1 MIKKYR
7 YIAIDGIDG
16 SGKTTIANLLYNELS
31 KRYNRVILMKE
42 PYDGDL
48 SKKIKEIISKE
59 HEKNLDYGYL
69 LALLFTVDRSIKN
82 IDLKKYLSIGYIVIS
97 DRSIYSTFSY
107 QILYEGM
114 DIEWLKCISKYITR
128 PDITFILDIDPKI
141 AIERIA
147 SRGKS
152 TTIYENVEFLKKV
165 RENFLK
171 LKEILSDDN
180 IIYINGEEK
189 PEKIL
194 DKILNIIENHI

>member
-31 KRYNRVILMKE
+31 KKYNKVILMKE
-42 PYDGDL
+42 PYDNDL

-69 LALLFTVDRSIKN
+69 LSLLFTADRSIKN
-82 IDLKKYLSIGYIVIS
+82 IDLKKHLNSGYIVIS
-97 DRSIYSTFSY
+97 DRSVYSTFSY
-107 QILYEGM
+107 QILYEEM
-114 DIEWLKCISKYITR
+114 DIEWLKCISKHIIR

-141 AIERIA
+141 AIERIT

-152 TTIYENVEFLKKV
+152 TTSYENVEFLKKV

-171 LKEILSDDN
+171 LKEIFPNDN

-194 DKILNIIENHI
+194 NKILNIIEK

>member
-7 YIAIDGIDG
+7 YIAIEGIDG

-31 KRYNRVILMKE
+31 KRYNKIILIKE
-42 PYDGDL
+42 PYDNDL
-48 SKKIKEIISKE
+48 SKKIKEIILKE

-69 LALLFTVDRSIKN
+69 LALLFTADRSIKN
-82 IDLKKYLSIGYIVIS
+82 IDLKKYLNSDYIVIS

-114 DIEWLKCISKYITR
+114 DIEWLKCVSKYIIR
-128 PDITFILDIDPKI
+128 PDITFILDVDPKI
-141 AIERIA
+141 AVERINLR
-147 SRGKS
+147 SKNITS
-152 TTIYENVEFLKKV
+152 YENIEFLRKV

-171 LKEILSDDN
+171 LREIFPNDN

-189 PEKIL
+189 PEEILEKIL
-194 DKILNIIENHI
+194 KLLEI

>member
-31 KRYNRVILMKE
+31 KSYNKIILMKE
-42 PYDGDL
+42 PYDNDL

-69 LALLFTVDRSIKN
+69 LALLFTADRSIKN
-82 IDLKKYLSIGYIVIS
+82 IDLKKYLNNDYIIIS

-114 DIEWLKCISKYITR
+114 DIEWLKCISKYIIR
-128 PDITFILDIDPKI
+128 PDITFILDVNPKI
-141 AIERIA
+141 AVERINL
-147 SRGKS
+147 RGKNITS
-152 TTIYENVEFLKKV
+152 YENIEFLRKV

-171 LKEILSDDN
+171 LKEIFPEDN
-180 IIYINGEEK
+180 IIYINGEGK
-189 PEKIL
+189 PEEILKKIL
-194 DKILNIIENHI
+194 KLIEI

>member
-31 KRYNRVILMKE
+31 KKYNKIILMKE
-42 PYDGDL
+42 PYDNDL
-48 SKKIKEIISKE
+48 YKKIKEIILKE

-69 LALLFTVDRSIKN
+69 LALLFTADRSIKN
-82 IDLKKYLSIGYIVIS
+82 IDIKKYLNNDYIIIS

-114 DIEWLKCISKYITR
+114 DIEWLKCVSKYIIR
-128 PDITFILDIDPKI
+128 PDITFILDIDPEI
-141 AIERIA
+141 AVDRINL
-147 SRGKS
+147 RGKNITS
-152 TTIYENVEFLKKV
+152 YENIEFLRKV

-171 LKEILSDDN
+171 LKEIFPNDN
-180 IIYINGEEK
+180 LIYINGEEK
-189 PEKIL
+189 PEEILKKIL
-194 DKILNIIENHI
+194 SIIEK

>member
-31 KRYNRVILMKE
+31 KSYNKIILMKE
-42 PYDGDL
+42 PYDNDL

-69 LALLFTVDRSIKN
+69 LALLFTADRSIKN
-82 IDLKKYLSIGYIVIS
+82 IDLKKYLNNDYIIIS

-114 DIEWLKCISKYITR
+114 DIEWLKCISKYIIK
-128 PDITFILDIDPKI
+128 PDITFILDVDPKI
-141 AIERIA
+141 AVDRINL
-147 SRGKS
+147 RGKNI
-152 TTIYENVEFLKKV
+152 TNYENIEFLRKV

-171 LKEILSDDN
+171 LKEIFPNDN

-189 PEKIL
+189 PEEILEKIL
-194 DKILNIIENHI
+194 SIIEK

>member
-7 YIAIDGIDG
+7 YIAIEGIDG

-31 KRYNRVILMKE
+31 KRYNKIILIKE
-42 PYDGDL
+42 PYDNDL
-48 SKKIKEIISKE
+48 SKKIKEIILKE

-69 LALLFTVDRSIKN
+69 LALLFTADRSIKN
-82 IDLKKYLSIGYIVIS
+82 IDLKKYLNIDYIVIS

-114 DIEWLKCISKYITR
+114 DIEWLKCVSKYIIR
-128 PDITFILDIDPKI
+128 PDITFILDVDPKI
-141 AIERIA
+141 AVERINLR
-147 SRGKS
+147 SKNITS
-152 TTIYENVEFLKKV
+152 YENIEFLRKV

-171 LKEILSDDN
+171 LREIFPNDN

-189 PEKIL
+189 PEEILEKIL
-194 DKILNIIENHI
+194 KLLEI

>member
-7 YIAIDGIDG
+7 YIAIEGIDG
-16 SGKTTIANLLYNELS
+16 SGKTTIANLLYNNLS
-31 KRYNRVILMKE
+31 KRYNKVILMKE
-42 PYDGDL
+42 PYDNDL

-69 LALLFTVDRSIKN
+69 LALLFTADRSIKN
-82 IDLKKYLSIGYIVIS
+82 IDLKKYLNNDYIIIS

-114 DIEWLKCISKYITR
+114 DIEWLKCISKYIIR

-141 AIERIA
+141 AVERINL
-147 SRGKS
+147 RGKNITS
-152 TTIYENVEFLKKV
+152 YENIEFLRKV

-171 LKEILSDDN
+171 LKEIFPEDN
-180 IIYINGEEK
+180 IIYIDGEEK
-189 PEKIL
+189 PEEIL
-194 DKILNIIENHI
+194 EKILNIIEK

>member
-31 KRYNRVILMKE
+31 KSYNKIILMKE
-42 PYDGDL
+42 PYDNDL

-69 LALLFTVDRSIKN
+69 LALLFTADRSIKN
-82 IDLKKYLSIGYIVIS
+82 IDLKKYLNNNYIIIS

-107 QILYEGM
+107 QILYESI
-114 DIEWLKCISKYITR
+114 DIEWLKCVSKYIIR
-128 PDITFILDIDPKI
+128 PDITFVLDVDPKV
-141 AIERIA
+141 AVDRINL
-147 SRGKS
+147 RGKNITS
-152 TTIYENVEFLKKV
+152 YENIEFLRKV

-171 LKEILSDDN
+171 LKEIFPNDN

-189 PEKIL
+189 PEEILKKIL
-194 DKILNIIENHI
+194 SIIEK